1 VSWADE
7 RCWQIIGFVW
17 FAETHAI
24 EFLRHSVDE
33 VALGLL
39 LCRLRS
45 APRRPG
51 WDGIVAFVWFGWIPF
66 WIPPLGYHLSAG
78 TQNVVRK
85 VVRTE
90 MDISA
95 MRTRLSGLTISAAV
109 QFLF

>member
-39 LCRLRS
+39 LCRLRA
-45 APRRPG
+45 APRRSA
-51 WDGIVAFVWFGWIPF
+51 WDANVAFVWFGWI
-66 WIPPLGYHLSAG
+66 PLGYHLSAG
-78 TQNVVRK
+78 TQNLVRK

>member
-1 VSWADE
+1 M
-7 RCWQIIGFVW
+7 VW
-17 FAETHAI
+17 
-24 EFLRHSVDE
+24 VDT
-33 VALGLL
+33 A
-39 LCRLRS
+39 
-45 APRRPG
+45 
-51 WDGIVAFVWFGWIPF
+51 

-109 QFLF
+109 QSCFDGEDAELFLMQPTDSVWGMRLRAWPAVPRPARALELDDPAWKVYLYT